1 MSTENLASAVRA
13 TSELQPFSE
22 DQLQLM
28 LKESPLRHPA
38 LNRVQAKLVA
48 SAETESVISSYD
60 RMHHRHSR
68 S

>member
-1 MSTENLASAVRA
+1 MSTENLASSVNV
-13 TSELQPFSE
+13 SNEPQPLTE
-22 DQLQLM
+22 DQLQQM

>member
-1 MSTENLASAVRA
+1 MSTENLASSVNAINEPQRV
-13 TSELQPFSE
+13 TEN
-22 DQLQLM
+22 QLQQM
-28 LKESPLRHPA
+28 LRESPLRHPA

-48 SAETESVISSYD
+48 SADTESVISSYD

>member
-1 MSTENLASAVRA
+1 MLTDNVSSPVNAINEQPPPTGE
-13 TSELQPFSE
+13 ELQK
-22 DQLQLM
+22 M

-48 SAETESVISSYD
+48 TAETEAVISSYD